1 MGEFILETD
10 FVPRGDQ
17 PQAINKLVQGVRE
30 GMDFQVLLGVTGSG
44 KSFTMACVI
53 KELGMPAIIIEPN
66 KTLAGQIYTE
76 FKTFF
81 PKNAVEYLVSYYDY
95 YQPESY
101 LPEYDL
107 YIEKE
112 AIVNEEID
120 RLRHSATRSAI
131 SRKDVII
138 IATVSAIYNIGS
150 PIYYGS
156 LKLRFYKGQKI
167 SPFEF
172 FRKLVGSGYVRS
184 DIDFKRGTF
193 RVRGDTVDVFP
204 VYEESVAV
212 RFEFFGD
219 EIESIMLVDSFT
231 GNRIEKIND
240 IEIFPGNH
248 YIAPKNEFERALKSI
263 RKELRECYERFVQE
277 NKKEIADRLKRRVE
291 HDLEMLENFGF
302 CKGIE
307 NYSRHFDGRSPGD
320 PPFTIFDYFSD
331 DFLIF
336 IDESHI
342 TVPQLQA
349 MFKGDFTRK
358 KNLIDF
364 GWRLPSAYDNRP
376 LKFEE
381 FEKFMKHTIFVS
393 ATPGDWELSRARQVV
408 ELIVRPTGIVD
419 PPVYIRPARN
429 QIQDL
434 VSEIQSVL
442 SRNFRAFV
450 LTLTKKQAEELSEY
464 LNSLGIKA
472 RYMHSEIDTV
482 ERMDILRDLRLGV
495 FDVLV
500 GINLLREGLDVPEVA
515 LVAILDADRQGFL
528 RSYRSII
535 QISGRAARN
544 IESKV
549 ILYADNMTEA
559 IDKAIQEME
568 RRRKI
573 QLEYN
578 QRNGITP
585 STIKKEIKSFI
596 LSKKTQ
602 EDYDWTEFPITE
614 IPPSKIQDVI
624 RDLEKRMKDYAKNLE
639 FEKAAKIRDKIRE
652 LKKLML
658 QL

>member
-219 EIESIMLVDSFT
+219 EIESIILIDSFT

-277 NKKEIADRLKRRVE
+277 DKKEIADRLKRRVE

-307 NYSRHFDGRSPGD
+307 NYSRHFDGRAPGD

-434 VSEIQSVL
+434 ISEIQSVL

>member
-131 SRKDVII
+131 SRNDVII

-172 FRKLVGSGYVRS
+172 FRKLVASGYVRS

-219 EIESIMLVDSFT
+219 EIESIILIDSFT

-442 SRNFRAFV
+442 SKNFRAFV